1 MFKNFAWNSSAE
13 LWPAK
18 TFRLSLWQRDA
29 GLIGQGHPSTNR
41 LELLGQGP
49 IDNTTVRGT
58 GLCSDLRFWD
68 LIQRKKSN
76 GFQLFLRKSSFLT
89 AKSLTNDVQM
99 LKDRLRHQ
107 KQSLKNPE
115 MYAKFAYAKWISK
128 SHHPI
133 IMLRGT
139 QIGVRATLQY
149 SEYMRSKCFFQW
161 SEL

>member
-29 GLIGQGHPSTNR
+29 GLLGQGHPSTNR

-49 IDNTTVRGT
+49 IDNATVRGT

-68 LIQRKKSN
+68 LIQRKISN

-99 LKDRLRHQ
+99 LKKIACGAKKILKKTKKTRCMLSLRMLTE
-107 KQSLKNPE
+107 SRNPSILSSC
-115 MYAKFAYAKWISK
+115 YAEHK
-128 SHHPI
+128 
-133 IMLRGT
+133 L
-139 QIGVRATLQY
+139 
-149 SEYMRSKCFFQW
+149 EYVW
-161 SEL
+161 P